1 MRIKNQILLLINLII
16 IIPAFAIGFIPFYHF
31 MNRPSRYL
39 IKDFSEVASQFKNNT
54 EVSEQDFRNME
65 KHLQSYPAT
74 LDLMIFAN
82 NSILLSTI
90 PELKTGTAITK
101 EQLFDF
107 ISSTSNYYKYQLRSS
122 SHFLNDADDKT
133 ESNKIKCMIISRT
146 KIESTKETTFR
157 MIFYFPT
164 ILVFIIFE
172 TLAITAVV
180 FLSLN
185 LKKSIDELEKT
196 TESISKGNFNIPIVS
211 KIKHKNEITKLT
223 ENLENVR
230 ISFKELESG
239 RTRFIMGMSH
249 DLRTPVAIIK
259 GYTEALADGI
269 ISKPEKIKET
279 HQLILAKISQLD
291 LMITELINCVRLDN
305 GLLKPNIKPQD
316 FHEFLVACGKNISN
330 YASIYKK
337 IFNYNINIPESFIID
352 FDNLLCERL
361 IENLISNS
369 VRYSQDFAE
378 ISLNA
383 KLLEDGTIILT
394 EEDNGNGMS
403 EEDLQH
409 IFEIFY
415 RGTNSRREAG
425 MGIGL
430 NVVKNIIEIHG
441 WHIDVESQKGK
452 GTKFI
457 ITIPPRKEKK

>member
-1 MRIKNQILLLINLII
+1 
-16 IIPAFAIGFIPFYHF
+16 
-31 MNRPSRYL
+31 
-39 IKDFSEVASQFKNNT
+39 
-54 EVSEQDFRNME
+54 
-65 KHLQSYPAT
+65 
-74 LDLMIFAN
+74 
-82 NSILLSTI
+82 
-90 PELKTGTAITK
+90 
-101 EQLFDF
+101 
-107 ISSTSNYYKYQLRSS
+107 
-122 SHFLNDADDKT
+122 
-133 ESNKIKCMIISRT
+133 
-146 KIESTKETTFR
+146 
-157 MIFYFPT
+157 
-164 ILVFIIFE
+164 
-172 TLAITAVV
+172 
-180 FLSLN
+180 
-185 LKKSIDELEKT
+185 
-196 TESISKGNFNIPIVS
+196 
-211 KIKHKNEITKLT
+211 
-223 ENLENVR
+223 
-230 ISFKELESG
+230 
-239 RTRFIMGMSH
+239 
-249 DLRTPVAIIK
+249 
-259 GYTEALADGI
+259 
-269 ISKPEKIKET
+269 
-279 HQLILAKISQLD
+279 
-291 LMITELINCVRLDN
+291 MITELINCVRLDN

-457 ITIPPRKEKK
+457 ITIPPRKEKT